1 MSSNSEPVAK
11 VAILLLGYNRPEFI
25 RKRIQELGDFKPHK
39 LVITIDGGC
48 EPHAL
53 KKFQE
58 IQAEVS
64 ETSHN
69 IEFVIHKQ
77 NMGLV
82 RHITGAITKT
92 LESHEYVIVVEDDVC
107 LADNYVENILNSI
120 TLNLGFRVATF
131 GGFSPA
137 AGLQHGKRLNS
148 WRRTKYFSAWG
159 WCVGRDI
166 WSLYSY
172 EINEKELIDGLKNS
186 KKWNSLSEY
195 QQAVWMYRFKKIIAN
210 PLLTW
215 DYQMQFLS
223 FKMDFEHVLPIFR
236 ISDNEGFSDSR
247 STNTKATRPRWMGSG
262 ISISNSPIRAISLK
276 AISSLMEKLDS
287 LTIAGDSKAKELFRI
302 AKRDDR
308 QSYEKP

>member
-1 MSSNSEPVAK
+1 MPSNSDHVEK

-25 RKRIQELGDFKPHK
+25 RRRMQELGEFKPHK
-39 LVITIDGGC
+39 LIISIDGGC
-48 EPHAL
+48 GPDAL
-53 KKFQE
+53 KEFKE
-58 IQAEVS
+58 IQAQVLRS
-64 ETSHN
+64 S
-69 IEFVIHKQ
+69 Q
-77 NMGLV
+77 NMEFILHGENLGLV

-107 LADNYVENILNSI
+107 LAENYVENILKSI

-131 GGFSPA
+131 GGFSPVP
-137 AGLQHGKRLNS
+137 GLKNARRLNS

-166 WSLYSY
+166 WSLYSH
-172 EINEKELIDGLKNS
+172 EIDEQELIDGLKNS

-195 QQAVWMYRFKKIIAN
+195 QKATWIYRFEKIIAN

-236 ISDNEGFSDSR
+236 ISDNEGFSDTR
-247 STNTKATRPRWMGSG
+247 STNTKATRPRWMGTGTSV
-262 ISISNSPIRAISLK
+262 SNSPIRRLSLK
-276 AISSLMEKLDS
+276 TISWLMERLDS
-287 LTIAGDSKAKELFRI
+287 LTIAGDSRVKEIFGI
-302 AKRDDR
+302 IKRAS
-308 QSYEKP
+308 Q